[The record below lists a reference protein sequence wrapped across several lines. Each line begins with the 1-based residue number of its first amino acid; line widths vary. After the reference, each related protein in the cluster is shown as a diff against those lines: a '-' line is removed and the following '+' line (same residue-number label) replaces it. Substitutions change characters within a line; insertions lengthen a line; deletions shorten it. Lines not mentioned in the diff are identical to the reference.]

1 MPIKRRGF
9 EDDRKVEFKRDV
21 NKEKLANNISRART
35 KIFEYAICNN
45 FEYFVTL
52 TVDGSKLDRYDLGEY
67 IKKLGQFIRNYRRK
81 YEANI
86 QYLLIPEKHTDGAWH
101 MHGLLKGIPKE
112 HLKTNK
118 YGYKDWE
125 AYSKRFGYISIDDI
139 KNQIAVS
146 KYITKYISKS
156 IDTGRGVTEKESKL
170 YYCSRGLKTPIK
182 IHEGT
187 LTSYQ
192 LNNIYFDFE
201 NDYIKS
207 ITLNKKEYEKIK
219 KVIDELNY

>member
-101 MHGLLKGIPKE
+101 MHGLMRGIPKE
-112 HLKTNK
+112 HLSLNK

-125 AYSKRFGYISIDDI
+125 EYSKRFGYISIDEV
-139 KNQIAVS
+139 KNEIAVS

-156 IDTGRGVTEKESKL
+156 INTGGGVTEKESKL
-170 YYCSRGLKTPIK
+170 YYNSRGLKKPIK

-187 LTSYQ
+187 LNTYQ

-207 ITLNKKEYEKIK
+207 LTLNKKEFKNLK
-219 KVIDELNY
+219 KVLED

>member
-1 MPIKRRGF
+1 MPIKNRGF
-9 EDDRKVEFKRDV
+9 EDDRKVEYKRDV
-21 NKEKLANNISRART
+21 NDKKLDNNICRART
-35 KIFEYAICNN
+35 RIFEYAICNE
-45 FEYFVTL
+45 FDYFVTL
-52 TVDGSKLDRYDLGEY
+52 TLNKQYLDRYDLKEY
-67 IKKLGQFIRNYRRK
+67 IKKLGQFIRDYRKK
-81 YEANI
+81 YNADI

-101 MHGLLKGIPKE
+101 MHGLMKGIPKE
-112 HLKTNK
+112 HLSLNK

-125 AYSKRFGYISIDDI
+125 EYSKRFGYISIDEV
-139 KNQIAVS
+139 KNEIAVS

-170 YYCSRGLKTPIK
+170 YYCSRGLKKPIK

-201 NDYIKS
+201 NDYIRS
-207 ITLNKKEYEKIK
+207 ITLNKEELENIK
-219 KVIDELNY
+219 KLLDD